1 MKKLPYKEG
10 DWFAVPLGND
20 RYGVGVIARA
30 APRGKILL
38 GYFFDRFFQGI
49 PQLSRLEDLTPDKAI
64 EVVRFGDLS
73 LFNREWPVLGSLPDW
88 ESTTTAS
95 FTWAKSGR
103 NGIDS
108 TTITRRL
115 RRISCWKRPRKSTR
129 NRDLRLFR
137 RSKVKANEILS
148 SGAGSPGRPRR

>member
-30 APRGKILL
+30 APRGRILL

-49 PQLSRLEDLTPDKAI
+49 PQLSQLEDLTPDKAI

-73 LFNREWPVLGSLPDW
+73 LFKREWPVLGSLPNWDRTQW
-88 ESTTTAS
+88 PTPFYVRQDPLSKKAWRVEYSDRDPSQEVSEVRIPYETTA
-95 FTWAKSGR
+95 FGR
-103 NGIDS
+103 NS
-108 TTITRRL
+108 L
-115 RRISCWKRPRKSTR
+115 
-129 NRDLRLFR
+129 L
-137 RSKVKANEILS
+137 
-148 SGAGSPGRPRR
+148 GAGAVEITLRKIMGEK

>member
-88 ESTTTAS
+88 DRSRWPTPFFVRRDPLSKKAWRVEYSDRDPSQEVSEVRIPYETTT
-95 FTWAKSGR
+95 FGR
-103 NGIDS
+103 NS
-108 TTITRRL
+108 PL
-115 RRISCWKRPRKSTR
+115 
-129 NRDLRLFR
+129 
-137 RSKVKANEILS
+137 
-148 SGAGSPGRPRR
+148 GAGAVEITLRKIMEAK

>member
-73 LFNREWPVLGSLPDW
+73 LFNREWRSMSA
-88 ESTTTAS
+88 ETRSQ
-95 FTWAKSGR
+95 
-103 NGIDS
+103 
-108 TTITRRL
+108 RRL
-115 RRISCWKRPRKSTR
+115 GASNIRTEIRA
-129 NRDLRLFR
+129 R
-137 RSKVKANEILS
+137 RSARFGYRTRQQH
-148 SGAGSPGRPRR
+148 SGGIRRLGLGRSK